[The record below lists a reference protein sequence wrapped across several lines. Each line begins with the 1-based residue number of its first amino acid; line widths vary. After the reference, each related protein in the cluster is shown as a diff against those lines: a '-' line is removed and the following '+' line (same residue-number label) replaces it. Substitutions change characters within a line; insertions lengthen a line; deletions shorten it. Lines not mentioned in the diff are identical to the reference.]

1 MEVIFEIIFYVVG
14 ELLLTVIGEALAE
27 LLGLHSISNR
37 MSHRQFSGL
46 FFGFLY
52 AVAGFAL
59 GALSLK
65 FIPLL
70 VIGGASVS
78 IAYFVVAPVLAGLA
92 LCLVNWLM
100 NYGIDDRAPFFQ
112 AKKFVNGVLFA
123 LTFSLTRA
131 TFG

>member
-1 MEVIFEIIFYVVG
+1 MEVIFEIIFYVIAELALSVVG
-14 ELLLTVIGEALAE
+14 ESLVE

-37 MSHRQFSGL
+37 MSHRRFSGT

-52 AVAGFAL
+52 ALAGFAL

-70 VIGGASVS
+70 VVGGTAVS
-78 IAYFVVAPVLAGLA
+78 IAYFFVAPLLAGLA
-92 LCLVNWLM
+92 LCLVNWVM
-100 NYGIDDRAPFFQ
+100 NYGIDDRTPFFHT
-112 AKKFVNGVLFA
+112 KKFVYDVLFA

-131 TFG
+131 IFA

>member
-1 MEVIFEIIFYVVG
+1 MEVILEIIVYVFG
-14 ELLLTVIGEALAE
+14 EMLLTVIGEALVE
-27 LLGLHSISNR
+27 FLGLHSISDR
-37 MSHRQFSGL
+37 MSHRGFGRF

-52 AVAGFAL
+52 AVAGFAI

-65 FIPLL
+65 LIPLL
-70 VIGGASVS
+70 MIGGPAVS
-78 IAYFVVAPVLAGLA
+78 IAYFIVAPVVAGLA

-112 AKKFVNGVLFA
+112 VKKFAYGVLFA
-123 LTFSLTRA
+123 LTFSITRA